1 MAISRYDKF
10 TKVRSDPTDYYRL
23 ETFPSITAQDLANIP
38 HSVIVWKETD
48 RMDVMAEDF
57 YGNPRYWWI
66 ICLMNDL
73 VSPFSYKLLP
83 GTLLRIP
90 YDYNSIFSLIQRKQA
105 GK

>member
-23 ETFPSITAQDLANIP
+23 ETFPSITAQDLADVSHN
-38 HSVIVWKETD
+38 VIVWKETD
-48 RMDVMAEDF
+48 KMDALATDIL
-57 YGNPRYWWI
+57 GDASYWWI

-73 VSPFSYKLLP
+73 VNPFSYDLLP
-83 GTLLRIP
+83 GTLLKIP
-90 YDYNSIFSLIQRKQA
+90 NDVDVIFSLIQQKQV

>member
-48 RMDVMAEDF
+48 RMDALATDIL
-57 YGNPRYWWI
+57 GDASYWWI

-73 VSPFSYKLLP
+73 VNPFSYALLP
-83 GTLLRIP
+83 GTLLKIP
-90 YDYNSIFSLIQRKQA
+90 HDVDTIISLVQRKLA
-105 GK
+105 TK

>member
-1 MAISRYDKF
+1 MATSRYDKF

-38 HSVIVWKETD
+38 HNVIVWKETD
-48 RMDVMAEDF
+48 RMDALAADIL
-57 YGNPRYWWI
+57 GDASYWWV

-73 VSPFSYKLLP
+73 VNPFSYNLLP
-83 GTLLRIP
+83 GTLLKIP
-90 YDYNSIFSLIQRKQA
+90 NDVGVIFSLIQQKQV

>member
-38 HSVIVWKETD
+38 HNVIVWKETD
-48 RMDVMAEDF
+48 RMDALATDIL
-57 YGNPRYWWI
+57 GDASYWWI

-73 VSPFSYKLLP
+73 VNPFSYDLLP
-83 GTLLRIP
+83 GTLLKIP
-90 YDYNSIFSLIQRKQA
+90 NDVGVIFSLIQQKQV